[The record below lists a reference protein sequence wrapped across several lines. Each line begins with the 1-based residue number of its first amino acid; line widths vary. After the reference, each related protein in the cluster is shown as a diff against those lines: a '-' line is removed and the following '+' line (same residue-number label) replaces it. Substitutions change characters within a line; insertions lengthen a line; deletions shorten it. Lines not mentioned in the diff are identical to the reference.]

1 MSSHWKNIIYGVGI
15 YSVIVIGIN
24 LLGHIPVSGVYEI
37 IASIIGGFATVVG
50 IFISQKLQDIRAQ
63 KLANRPILEKFHV
76 RSVILKDEDNNSI
89 LPNGH
94 NYQLKFPYKPIFL
107 SFVNGGAE
115 IYNIFFTIKIND
127 VDDWINLINIG
138 ENITYLISKSDNRV
152 QFLSTKKNDEFIDT
166 YIKICINNE
175 VECKRI
181 SKRISIPMIF
191 KGVHSYAERKEV
203 YHLPIS
209 RAQFILLQLIIE
221 NMAMDHWDEKPLIL
235 KDLFEVN
242 MLFEDKLG
250 NKHKEKYS
258 YSLEVVF
265 LHFSSSDS
273 DIECEIR
280 FIPSSLLAR

>member
-24 LLGHIPVSGVYEI
+24 LLAHIPVSGRYEI
-37 IASIIGGFATVVG
+37 IASIIGAFTTVG
-50 IFISQKLQDIRAQ
+50 AIFLAQTLQDRSTQ

-76 RSVILKDEDNNSI
+76 RSIILKDEHGLSLNY
-89 LPNGH
+89 P

-107 SFVNGGAE
+107 SFVNGGDD

-127 VDDWINLINIG
+127 VDDWVNRINIG
-138 ENITYLISKSDNRV
+138 KNISYGTPKSDNRV

-175 VECKRI
+175 VKR
-181 SKRISIPMIF
+181 KRISIPMISQ
-191 KGVHSYAERKEV
+191 GVHSYAERKEV

-209 RAQFILLQLIIE
+209 RAQYILVQLIIE
-221 NMAMDHWDEKPLIL
+221 NMVMNHWNEKTVTL

-250 NKHKEKYS
+250 NKHEEKYS
-258 YSLEVVF
+258 YSLQVAF
-265 LHFSSSDS
+265 LHLSSSDPY
-273 DIECEIR
+273 IECEIR
-280 FIPSSLLAR
+280 FIPSCLVAR